1 MNIHPFAAVR
11 PNKGDAAL
19 VASVPY
25 DVVDTAE
32 AKALAAGNSKSF
44 LHVSRPEIDLPD
56 GTDCSSPEAYAQ
68 ARKALD
74 ALVANGTLVRDAEP
88 KFYAYRQTMGSH
100 SQTGIVA
107 TFDTQD
113 YLAGVLKQHEKT
125 RKDKE
130 DDRTRHIETLSAH
143 TGPAFLTY
151 RDDKAID
158 LIVADACRREPLY
171 DFVAP
176 DGIGHTVWEIAS
188 ASSCAGDELQEL
200 FARIPVAYIADGHHR
215 SAAASR
221 YAKEHGFEG
230 ESRWFLAVAFPA
242 SQLKILAYNRLV
254 ADLNGLSPYEFMSRI
269 SENFTIGQ
277 KGSRNCRMYFN
288 GSWTDLSWDVPA
300 GADVVSSLDVSYLQ
314 DKLLAPVL
322 GIGDPRTDKRISF
335 MGGIRGDAALA
346 AKVDSGEA
354 AVAFA
359 PPRDPAC
366 AVAGWS
372 AQAQEHSVHWLLP
385 PSTRSSTRV
394 SVPASPRDETF
405 LRGLDGESGT
415 AVAEK
420 VQTGQASSSLCT
432 HGTEFSCL
440 WMLTGFL
447 PLISS
452 RR

>member
-1 MNIHPFAAVR
+1 MKIHPFAAVR
-11 PNKGDAAL
+11 PNVKDAAS

-25 DVVDTAE
+25 DVVDTKE
-32 AKALAAGNSKSF
+32 AKALAEGNPKSF

-74 ALVANGTLVRDAEP
+74 KLIADGTLVRDGEP

-113 YLAGVLKQHEKT
+113 YLAGILKQHEKT

-158 LIVADACRREPLY
+158 LIVADACAKAPLY

-176 DGIGHTVWEIAS
+176 DGIGHTVWEIAPAS
-188 ASSCAGDELQEL
+188 ACVADELVEL

-221 YAKEHGFEG
+221 YAKEHNFEG
-230 ESRWFLAVAFPA
+230 ESRWFMAVIFPA

-254 ADLNGLSPYEFMSRI
+254 KDLNGLSDYEFMSRL
-269 SENFTIGQ
+269 SERFTVGQ
-277 KGSRNCRMYFN
+277 KGERNCRMYFK
-288 GSWTDLSWDVPA
+288 GKWTDLSWKIPS
-300 GADVVSSLDVSYLQ
+300 GASVVEALDVSYLQ

-322 GIGDPRTDKRISF
+322 GIGDPRTDPRISF

-346 AKVDSGEA
+346 AKVDSGENA
-354 AVAFA
+354 AAFA
-359 PPRDPAC
+359 MEPVTVEEMMGIADAGAIMPPKSTWFEPKLRS
-366 AVAGWS
+366 GLF
-372 AQAQEHSVHWLLP
+372 VH
-385 PSTRSSTRV
+385 TV
-394 SVPASPRDETF
+394 
-405 LRGLDGESGT
+405 
-415 AVAEK
+415 
-420 VQTGQASSSLCT
+420 
-432 HGTEFSCL
+432 
-440 WMLTGFL
+440 
-447 PLISS
+447 
-452 RR
+452 

>member
-1 MNIHPFAAVR
+1 MNIRPFSAVR
-11 PNKGDAAL
+11 PNAEDAAL
-19 VASVPY
+19 VAAVPY

-32 AKALAAGNSKSF
+32 AKELAAGNPKSF

-74 ALVANGTLVRDAEP
+74 ALVADGTLIRDGEA

-158 LIVADACRREPLY
+158 AIVADACMREPLY
-171 DFVAP
+171 DFTAP
-176 DGIGHTVWEIAS
+176 DGIGHTVWEIA
-188 ASSCAGDELQEL
+188 AAGTCAADELQEL
-200 FARIPVAYIADGHHR
+200 FARVPVAYIADGHHR

-230 ESRWFLAVAFPA
+230 ESRWFMAVVFPA

-254 ADLNGLSPYEFMSRI
+254 TDLNGLSEYEFLSRV
-269 SENFTIGQ
+269 SENFTIGR
-277 KGSRNCRMYFN
+277 KGARNARMYI
-288 GSWTDLSWDVPA
+288 GGRWMDISWDIPA
-300 GADVVSSLDVSYLQ
+300 DADVVSALDVSYLQ

-335 MGGIRGDAALA
+335 MGGIRGDEALA
-346 AKVDSGEA
+346 AKVDSGEN

-359 PPRDPAC
+359 MEPVTVEEMMAIADAGAIMPPKSTWFEPKLRS
-366 AVAGWS
+366 GLF
-372 AQAQEHSVHWLLP
+372 VH
-385 PSTRSSTRV
+385 TV
-394 SVPASPRDETF
+394 
-405 LRGLDGESGT
+405 
-415 AVAEK
+415 
-420 VQTGQASSSLCT
+420 
-432 HGTEFSCL
+432 
-440 WMLTGFL
+440 
-447 PLISS
+447 
-452 RR
+452 

>member
-1 MNIHPFAAVR
+1 MKIHPFAAVR
-11 PNKGDAAL
+11 PNVKDAAS

-25 DVVDTAE
+25 DVVDTKE
-32 AKALAAGNSKSF
+32 AKALAEGNPKSF

-74 ALVANGTLVRDAEP
+74 KLIADGTLIRDGEP

-130 DDRTRHIETLSAH
+130 DDRTRHIETLAAH

-158 LIVADACRREPLY
+158 TIVADACSKAPLY

-176 DGIGHTVWEIAS
+176 DGIGHTVWEIAPAS
-188 ASSCAGDELQEL
+188 ACVADELVEL

-215 SAAASR
+215 SAAAAR

-230 ESRWFLAVAFPA
+230 ESRWFMAVIFPA

-254 ADLNGLSPYEFMSRI
+254 KDLNGLSEYEFLSRV
-269 SENFTIGQ
+269 SENFTVGQ
-277 KGSRNCRMYFN
+277 KGVRNCRMYLN
-288 GSWTDLSWDVPA
+288 GKWTDLSWDIPA
-300 GADVVSSLDVSYLQ
+300 GTDVVGALDVSYLQ
-314 DKLLAPVL
+314 DKLLAPIL
-322 GIGDPRTDKRISF
+322 GIGDPRTDQRISF

-346 AKVDSGEA
+346 AKVDSGEN

-359 PPRDPAC
+359 MEPVTVGEMMAIADAGAIMPPKSTWFEPKLRS
-366 AVAGWS
+366 GLF
-372 AQAQEHSVHWLLP
+372 VH
-385 PSTRSSTRV
+385 TV
-394 SVPASPRDETF
+394 
-405 LRGLDGESGT
+405 
-415 AVAEK
+415 
-420 VQTGQASSSLCT
+420 
-432 HGTEFSCL
+432 
-440 WMLTGFL
+440 
-447 PLISS
+447 
-452 RR
+452 

>member
-1 MNIHPFAAVR
+1 MNIRPFSAVR
-11 PNKGDAAL
+11 PNAEDAAL
-19 VASVPY
+19 VAAVPY

-32 AKALAAGNSKSF
+32 AKELAAGNPKSF

-74 ALVANGTLVRDAEP
+74 ALVADGTLIRDGEA

-158 LIVADACRREPLY
+158 AIVADACSREPLY
-171 DFVAP
+171 DFTAP
-176 DGIGHTVWEIAS
+176 DGIGHTVWEIA
-188 ASSCAGDELQEL
+188 AAGTCAADELQEL
-200 FARIPVAYIADGHHR
+200 FARVPVAYIADGHHR

-230 ESRWFLAVAFPA
+230 ESRWFMAVVFPA

-254 ADLNGLSPYEFMSRI
+254 TDLNGLSEYEFLSRV
-269 SENFTIGQ
+269 SENFTIGR
-277 KGSRNCRMYFN
+277 KGARNARMYI
-288 GSWTDLSWDVPA
+288 GGRWMDISWDIPA
-300 GADVVSSLDVSYLQ
+300 DADVVSALDVSYLQ

-335 MGGIRGDAALA
+335 MGGIRGDEALA
-346 AKVDSGEA
+346 AKVDSGEN

-359 PPRDPAC
+359 MEPVTVEEMMAIADAGAIMPPKSTWFEPKLRS
-366 AVAGWS
+366 GLF
-372 AQAQEHSVHWLLP
+372 VH
-385 PSTRSSTRV
+385 TV
-394 SVPASPRDETF
+394 
-405 LRGLDGESGT
+405 
-415 AVAEK
+415 
-420 VQTGQASSSLCT
+420 
-432 HGTEFSCL
+432 
-440 WMLTGFL
+440 
-447 PLISS
+447 
-452 RR
+452 

>member
-1 MNIHPFAAVR
+1 MNIRAFAAVR
-11 PNKGDAAL
+11 PAVQDAAL

-32 AKALAAGNSKSF
+32 AKALAAGNPKSF
-44 LHVSRPEIDLPD
+44 LHVSRPEIDLPE

-68 ARKALD
+68 ARRALD

-88 KFYAYRQTMGSH
+88 KFYAYRQTMGAH

-107 TFDTQD
+107 TFDTKD

-125 RKDKE
+125 RQDKE

-151 RDDKAID
+151 RDDAAID
-158 LIVADACRREPLY
+158 AIVARDCAEAPLY

-176 DGIGHTVWEIAS
+176 DGIGHTVWEIKQS
-188 ASSCAGDELQEL
+188 NNQTIEEL

-230 ESRWFLAVAFPA
+230 ESRWYMAVIFPA

-254 ADLNGLSPYEFMSRI
+254 KDLNGLSDEAFLAKVAASFAVGKRG
-269 SENFTIGQ
+269 T
-277 KGSRNCRMYFN
+277 RNCRMYFR
-288 GSWTDLSWDVPA
+288 GKWTDLSWDIPE
-300 GADVVSSLDVSYLQ
+300 GTDVVGALDVSYLQ
-314 DKLLAPVL
+314 DRLLAPVL
-322 GIGDPRTDKRISF
+322 GIGDPRTDARISF

-346 AKVDSGEA
+346 AKVDSGEN

-359 PPRDPAC
+359 MEPVTVGEMMAIADAGAIMPPKSTWFEPKLRS
-366 AVAGWS
+366 GLF
-372 AQAQEHSVHWLLP
+372 VH
-385 PSTRSSTRV
+385 T
-394 SVPASPRDETF
+394 
-405 LRGLDGESGT
+405 
-415 AVAEK
+415 
-420 VQTGQASSSLCT
+420 
-432 HGTEFSCL
+432 
-440 WMLTGFL
+440 
-447 PLISS
+447 I
-452 RR
+452 

>member
-1 MNIHPFAAVR
+1 MKIHPFAAVR
-11 PNKGDAAL
+11 PNVKDAAS

-32 AKALAAGNSKSF
+32 AKALAAGNPTSF

-56 GTDCSSPEAYAQ
+56 GTECSSPEAYAQ

-74 ALVANGTLVRDAEP
+74 ALIADGTLVRDAEP

-113 YLAGVLKQHEKT
+113 YLSGVLKQHEKT

-171 DFVAP
+171 DFTAP
-176 DGIGHTVWEIAS
+176 DGIGHTVWEIAPAS
-188 ASSCAGDELQEL
+188 ACAADELVEL

-230 ESRWFLAVAFPA
+230 ESRWFMAVIFPA

-254 ADLNGLSPYEFMSRI
+254 RDLNGLSDYEFMSEL
-269 SENFTIGQ
+269 SKVFTIGRR
-277 KGSRNCRMYFN
+277 GERNCRMYFR
-288 GSWTDLSWDVPA
+288 GEWTDLSWKIPA
-300 GADVVSSLDVSYLQ
+300 GTDVVGSLDVSYLQ

-322 GIGDPRTDKRISF
+322 GIGDPRTDQRISF
-335 MGGIRGDAALA
+335 MGGIRGDGELV
-346 AKVDSGEA
+346 AKVDSGEN

-359 PPRDPAC
+359 MEPVTVEEMMSIADAGAIMPPKSTWFEPKLRS
-366 AVAGWS
+366 GLF
-372 AQAQEHSVHWLLP
+372 VH
-385 PSTRSSTRV
+385 TV
-394 SVPASPRDETF
+394 
-405 LRGLDGESGT
+405 
-415 AVAEK
+415 
-420 VQTGQASSSLCT
+420 
-432 HGTEFSCL
+432 
-440 WMLTGFL
+440 
-447 PLISS
+447 
-452 RR
+452 

>member
-1 MNIHPFAAVR
+1 MKIHPFAAVR
-11 PNKGDAAL
+11 PNAGDAAL

-32 AKALAAGNSKSF
+32 AKALAEGNPKSF
-44 LHVSRPEIDLPD
+44 LHVSRPEIDLPA
-56 GTDCSSPEAYAQ
+56 GADCSSPEAYAQ

-74 ALVANGTLVRDAEP
+74 GLMANGTLVKDGEP
-88 KFYAYRQTMGSH
+88 KFYAYRQTMGGH
-100 SQTGIVA
+100 RQTGIVA

-158 LIVADACRREPLY
+158 LIVADACAKAPLY

-176 DGIGHTVWEIAS
+176 DGIGHTVWEIGPAS
-188 ASSCAGDELQEL
+188 ACVADELTEL
-200 FARIPVAYIADGHHR
+200 FARVPTAYIADGHHR

-230 ESRWFLAVAFPA
+230 ESRWFMAVIFPA

-254 ADLNGLSPYEFMSRI
+254 KDLNGLSDYEFMSRL
-269 SENFTIGQ
+269 SESFAIGA
-277 KGSRNCRMYFN
+277 KGERNCRMYFR
-288 GSWTDLSWDVPA
+288 GKWTDLSWKIPA
-300 GADVVSSLDVSYLQ
+300 GASVVEALDVSYLQ
-314 DKLLAPVL
+314 DRLLSPVL
-322 GIGDPRTDKRISF
+322 GIGDPRTDARISF

-346 AKVDSGEA
+346 AKVDSGEN

-359 PPRDPAC
+359 MEPVTVEEMMAIADAGAIMPPKSTWFEPKLR
-366 AVAGWS
+366 
-372 AQAQEHSVHWLLP
+372 SVLFVHL
-385 PSTRSSTRV
+385 V
-394 SVPASPRDETF
+394 
-405 LRGLDGESGT
+405 
-415 AVAEK
+415 
-420 VQTGQASSSLCT
+420 
-432 HGTEFSCL
+432 
-440 WMLTGFL
+440 
-447 PLISS
+447 
-452 RR
+452 

>member
-1 MNIHPFAAVR
+1 MKIHPFAAVR
-11 PNKGDAAL
+11 PNVKDAAS

-25 DVVDTAE
+25 DVVDTKE
-32 AKALAAGNSKSF
+32 AKALAEGNPKSF

-74 ALVANGTLVRDAEP
+74 KLIADGTLVRDGEP

-130 DDRTRHIETLSAH
+130 DDRTRHIETLAAH

-158 LIVADACRREPLY
+158 TIVADACSKAPLY

-176 DGIGHTVWEIAS
+176 DGIGHTVWEIAPAS
-188 ASSCAGDELQEL
+188 ACVADELVEL

-215 SAAASR
+215 SAAAAR

-230 ESRWFLAVAFPA
+230 ESRWFMAVIFPA

-254 ADLNGLSPYEFMSRI
+254 KDLNGLSEYEFLSRV
-269 SENFTIGQ
+269 SENFTVGQ
-277 KGSRNCRMYFN
+277 KGVRNCRMYLN
-288 GSWTDLSWDVPA
+288 GKWTDLSWDIPA
-300 GADVVSSLDVSYLQ
+300 GTDVVGALDVSYLQ
-314 DKLLAPVL
+314 DKLLAPIL
-322 GIGDPRTDKRISF
+322 GIGDPRTDQRISF

-346 AKVDSGEA
+346 AKGDSGEN

-359 PPRDPAC
+359 MEPVTVGEMMAIADAGAIMPPKSTWFEPKLRS
-366 AVAGWS
+366 GLF
-372 AQAQEHSVHWLLP
+372 VH
-385 PSTRSSTRV
+385 TV
-394 SVPASPRDETF
+394 
-405 LRGLDGESGT
+405 
-415 AVAEK
+415 
-420 VQTGQASSSLCT
+420 
-432 HGTEFSCL
+432 
-440 WMLTGFL
+440 
-447 PLISS
+447 
-452 RR
+452 